1 MIRELQNLNGLQLT
15 KVFIN
20 LNNYIRRDCD
30 VSKSICKPNAATKS
44 VLQSTNDQSTISTAT
59 AEGEIVTLPI
69 FALVRLNCD
78 CDTANITIVIGGQ
91 VVTAQNLAVDAFLIL
106 ALVDKM
112 NIDLVPESNVDETI
126 TDIQGLFV
134 SYMRNR
140 TKDNLEILLSTI
152 RKMLSELYMTCN
164 SDEKEIFKKHLET
177 LQNIAQP
184 NII

>member
-1 MIRELQNLNGLQLT
+1 M
-15 KVFIN
+15 
-20 LNNYIRRDCD
+20 
-30 VSKSICKPNAATKS
+30 
-44 VLQSTNDQSTISTAT
+44 
-59 AEGEIVTLPI
+59 
-69 FALVRLNCD
+69 
-78 CDTANITIVIGGQ
+78 
-91 VVTAQNLAVDAFLIL
+91 

-164 SDEKEIFKKHLET
+164 SDEKEILKKHLET
-177 LQNIAQP
+177 LQNITQP

>member
-1 MIRELQNLNGLQLT
+1 M
-15 KVFIN
+15 
-20 LNNYIRRDCD
+20 
-30 VSKSICKPNAATKS
+30 
-44 VLQSTNDQSTISTAT
+44 
-59 AEGEIVTLPI
+59 
-69 FALVRLNCD
+69 
-78 CDTANITIVIGGQ
+78 
-91 VVTAQNLAVDAFLIL
+91 

-140 TKDNLEILLSTI
+140 TKENLELLLSTI

-177 LQNIAQP
+177 LQNITQP

>member
-1 MIRELQNLNGLQLT
+1 M
-15 KVFIN
+15 KKHF
-20 LNNYIRRDCD
+20 D
-30 VSKSICKPNAATKS
+30 V
-44 VLQSTNDQSTISTAT
+44 D
-59 AEGEIVTLPI
+59 E
-69 FALVRLNCD
+69 
-78 CDTANITIVIGGQ
+78 
-91 VVTAQNLAVDAFLIL
+91 FLIL

-112 NIDLVPESNVDETI
+112 NIDLVPERNVNETI

-140 TKDNLEILLSTI
+140 TKENLEFLLSTI

-177 LQNIAQP
+177 LQNIIQP

>member
-1 MIRELQNLNGLQLT
+1 M
-15 KVFIN
+15 
-20 LNNYIRRDCD
+20 
-30 VSKSICKPNAATKS
+30 
-44 VLQSTNDQSTISTAT
+44 
-59 AEGEIVTLPI
+59 
-69 FALVRLNCD
+69 
-78 CDTANITIVIGGQ
+78 
-91 VVTAQNLAVDAFLIL
+91 

-152 RKMLSELYMTCN
+152 RKMLSELYMTCDL
-164 SDEKEIFKKHLET
+164 DEKEIFKKHIGT
-177 LQNIAQP
+177 LQHITQP

>member
-1 MIRELQNLNGLQLT
+1 M
-15 KVFIN
+15 KKHF
-20 LNNYIRRDCD
+20 D
-30 VSKSICKPNAATKS
+30 
-44 VLQSTNDQSTISTAT
+44 
-59 AEGEIVTLPI
+59 
-69 FALVRLNCD
+69 
-78 CDTANITIVIGGQ
+78 
-91 VVTAQNLAVDAFLIL
+91 VDAFLIL

-177 LQNIAQP
+177 LQNITQT